1 MENHLVASHGEKQQG
16 SPDEHHTLDVLS
28 GASGGSS
35 PTALFF
41 LVVMISFSP
50 GLAQTLYWLFSSS
63 DTVSTYWGSGAVCWL
78 VVELCPWTL
87 LGPSLDLLSLGALC
101 A

>member
-1 MENHLVASHGEKQQG
+1 MENHLVASHGEKQQV

-41 LVVMISFSP
+41 PVVMI
-50 GLAQTLYWLFSSS
+50 
-63 DTVSTYWGSGAVCWL
+63 
-78 VVELCPWTL
+78 
-87 LGPSLDLLSLGALC
+87 
-101 A
+101 